1 MLLEPPGE
9 MNGEMGE
16 RGGETISDEAKTTW
30 ERVGPLRLHEL
41 AKNTTIE
48 IDFNLGYH

>member
-1 MLLEPPGE
+1 
-9 MNGEMGE
+9 MGE
-16 RGGETISDEAKTTW
+16 RGGETISGEAKVTW

-48 IDFNLGYH
+48 IDFELGYH